1 MGFSRTLAAALV
13 LCSMAQ
19 TGFAQC
25 RICDEVIELN
35 AEYAQCFAQKYDAM
49 LSTLATSGTG
59 RIKVDLADCAG
70 GAVDQERSGLLVMPS
85 LTGQPRPPKSVYILD
100 AAYLTCLN
108 DLLVKYDGAFDPQA
122 QFDLFEQC
130 Q

>member
-1 MGFSRTLAAALV
+1 MGSFRTLAATLALCV
-13 LCSMAQ
+13 TAQ
-19 TGFAQC
+19 GALAQC

-49 LSTLATSGTG
+49 LSTLTTTGTK

-70 GAVDQERSGLLVMPS
+70 GAADQERSGLLVMPS

-108 DLLVKYDGAFDPQA
+108 DLLGKYDGPFDPQA